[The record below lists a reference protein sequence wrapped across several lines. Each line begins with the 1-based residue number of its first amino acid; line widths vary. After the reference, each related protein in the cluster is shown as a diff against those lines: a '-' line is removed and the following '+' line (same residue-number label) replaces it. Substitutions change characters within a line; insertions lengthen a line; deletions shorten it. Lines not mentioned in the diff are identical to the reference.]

1 MNHVLLKQAK
11 QDWDNFVENLTN
23 EEKKELSLFS
33 ESIDSNNLHYFMA
46 SKDAA
51 RFDQTINRL
60 SKKHLYDDELISI
73 IYNYYFERGLHE
85 LAFDYINKAHKYY
98 SENQLDIPPVIA
110 ELKEHYPDEN
120 TIRKLKLILG
130 NLSNQREDDI
140 PKILPNN
147 LNGKTNL
154 SEFILNELVQAS
166 KIMIS
171 KIESIKQIT
180 HENRFN
186 DLLLAILKLRLPIW
200 GWSIEDQPR
209 VGTTLIQKQKDG
221 SVKGGKDA
229 GSADFVIQ
237 SSGLQIALWE
247 GLILKDTGYTE
258 THILKCHK
266 YLKSLD
272 LYFMIVYVLGKN
284 IDFDKECEKYK
295 NHILGVNYPNDFEM
309 DKTIGY
315 VDVTSNFRNVGH
327 LNISKTIHTGN
338 KEIFHL
344 IINLIQ

>member
-1 MNHVLLKQAK
+1 MNQVLLNQAK
-11 QDWDNFVENLTN
+11 QDWDNFVDNLSN

-33 ESIDSNNLHYFMA
+33 ESIDSNNLYYFIA
-46 SKDAA
+46 SKDAT
-51 RFDQTINRL
+51 RFDQIINRL
-60 SKKHLYDDELISI
+60 SKSYLYDDEIISV
-73 IYNYYFERGLHE
+73 IYNYYFERDLHE

-98 SENQLDIPPVIA
+98 SENQLNIPPIVE
-110 ELKEHYPDEN
+110 ELKKQYPDED

-130 NLSNQREDDI
+130 NLSNQREEDI

-154 SEFILNELVQAS
+154 SEFILNELIQAS

-171 KIESIKQIT
+171 KIEAIRQIT

-221 SVKGGKDA
+221 SIKGGKDA

-247 GLILKDTGYTE
+247 GLILKDKGYTE

-266 YLKSLD
+266 YIKSLD

-284 IDFDKECEKYK
+284 KIFDKECEKYK
-295 NHILGVNYPNDFEM
+295 EHILSVNYPSDFKL

-315 VDVTSNFRNVGH
+315 VDVTSDFRNVGH
-327 LNISKTIHTGN
+327 LKVAKTIHSKN
-338 KEIFHL
+338 KEIFHI